1 MKYGKNIKKR
11 SEKKGKTKSKDKR
24 ENYVIVG
31 TCNINCKVQQTTSYD

>member
-31 TCNINCKVQQTTSYD
+31 TCNIKQQNTTNYFL